1 MMSFGGTKTS
11 RSLMASQLVNKTM
24 TSILDVWTCILA
36 GWLAGRPEVDLQW
49 ICMDFPGFN
58 GFTCIWGHF
67 SDSGGWVPGC
77 PVAGC
82 GGLWRPVAESCGPFK
97 LPYSVLGACR
107 LAGWCLAGWL
117 DGWMAGWKAP
127 WMAGWLDGGH
137 HSCNLARSSSRR
149 VGG

>member
-1 MMSFGGTKTS
+1 MAGMDLHNFLWIYMDLGGISVILGLDAGMS
-11 RSLMASQLVNKTM
+11 
-24 TSILDVWTCILA
+24 
-36 GWLAGRPEVDLQW
+36 
-49 ICMDFPGFN
+49 
-58 GFTCIWGHF
+58 
-67 SDSGGWVPGC
+67 
-77 PVAGC
+77 C
-82 GGLWRPVAESCGPFK
+82 GSLWRAVAESCGPFI

-149 VGG
+149 VGGFLPDEEHKIPRIMWYEGVRIFRQIRMMAQMTPIIL